1 MKTPKDYTSNLANK
15 IITPPMLDDCL
26 YSVNK
31 RAKNCRDKIR
41 QYERLEYRDYH
52 FLGGYPFM
60 GDNIK
65 KYGQMRDEYY
75 SIKDKLLALLQ
86 PTCIHH
92 EQYFRYFD
100 IFDDEDL
107 ERECDAYG
115 YPLDGEDDDDG
126 CYELCSTTDYYY
138 LYYELP
144 KHSFHHPISAPA
156 DEPFESWAKKT
167 YEGLEIVTLDDNI
180 ETYGDDTD
188 NLISCQFVKK
198 VIALIDSG
206 DFTYQTATAQH
217 ISTES
222 EYRQCA

>member
-31 RAKNCRDKIR
+31 RAKNCRDKVR
-41 QYERLEYRDYH
+41 EYRNR
-52 FLGGYPFM
+52 LRWNCYPCLYE
-60 GDNIK
+60 NYLIQK
-65 KYGQMRDEYY
+65 MRYEERMDEYY
-75 SIKDKLLALLQ
+75 AMKDKLLALIQ

-92 EQYFRYFD
+92 EIYFNRYE
-100 IFDDEDL
+100 IED
-107 ERECDAYG
+107 C
-115 YPLDGEDDDDG
+115 
-126 CYELCSTTDYYY
+126 YY
-138 LYYELP
+138 LFYKLP
-144 KHSFHHPISAPA
+144 KHTFHHPISAPN
-156 DEPFESWAKKT
+156 DEQFESWAKKT

-188 NLISCQFVKK
+188 NLISYQFVKK

-206 DFTYQTATAQH
+206 DFTYQTAAAQR